1 MNTPTGRWYFG
12 RKGGF
17 CYDADLEALLRLRED
32 DPEQWYELRPHLKV
46 RLAFY
51 EGCKATYEDSLQT
64 AFATAPVPEVTP

>member
-17 CYDADLEALLRLRED
+17 CYDADLEALLRLWEADRTRWEA
-32 DPEQWYELRPHLKV
+32 LKPHLKV

-51 EGCKATYEDSLQT
+51 EGCKANYEDSLQT
-64 AFATAPVPEVTP
+64 ASATAPAQESRA